1 MMHQKILILDFG
13 SQVTQLIAR
22 RIREAHVFCEVH
34 PCDVTNDWIRD
45 YARDGNLKGIILS
58 GSHASTYEEH
68 DLRAPQLVYELGIP
82 VLGICYGMFT
92 MAVQLGGIVAPSD
105 KREFGHA
112 DVRAHGHTQLLDG
125 IQDYANLQGH
135 GMLQVWMSHGDK
147 VTELPPGFKLM
158 ASTDSCPIAGMADEK
173 RRFYGVQFH
182 PEVTHTQRGAA
193 ILERFVLDICGT
205 KADWVMRDHITEAVE
220 KIRQQVGDE
229 EVILGLSGGVD
240 SSVAAALIHRAIGD
254 QLTCVFVDHGLL
266 RLNEGDMVMDMFV
279 GKLQAKVIRVD
290 AAEQFLGHL
299 KGVTDPE
306 AKRKII
312 GREFVEVF
320 KAQALVLSSYPAI
333 TIEASD
339 SRAVKGAEIGS
350 RAVKGAAVGSRAVKG
365 ATWLAQGTIYPDVIE
380 SGGGKGKKA
389 VTIKSHH
396 NVGGLPEQLGLKL
409 LEPLRDLFKDEV
421 RELGVALGLPHDM
434 VYRHPFPGPGLG
446 VRILGEVKKEYA
458 DLLRRA
464 DAIFIEE
471 LRNFPFVPSS
481 HPDSLPLPAGEGRG
495 EGIDAPVKT
504 PKNWYEATSQAFTVF
519 LPVKSVGVMGDGR
532 TYEYVVA
539 LRAVQT
545 SDFMTADWAELPY
558 ALLKKVSSRIIN
570 EVRGINRVTYDVSSK
585 PPATI
590 EWE

>member
-1 MMHQKILILDFG
+1 MFFDMQHQKILILDFG

-22 RIREAHVFCEVH
+22 RVREAHVYCEVH
-34 PCDVTNDWIRD
+34 PCDVSDDWVRA
-45 YARDGNLKGIILS
+45 YAADRALKGVILS
-58 GSHASTYEEH
+58 GSHASLWEDET
-68 DLRAPQLVYELGIP
+68 LRAPQAVFELGIP
-82 VLGICYGMFT
+82 VLGICFGMY
-92 MAVQLGGIVAPSD
+92 AIAAALGGKVEGGHG
-105 KREFGHA
+105 REFGHA
-112 DVRAHGHTQLLDG
+112 DVRARGHTKLLDG
-125 IQDYANLQGH
+125 LQDYATPEGE
-135 GMLQVWMSHGDK
+135 GMLQVWMSHGDN
-147 VTELPPGFKLM
+147 VTEMPPGFKLM
-158 ASTDSCPIAGMADEK
+158 ASTDSCPIAGMADED
-173 RRFYGVQFH
+173 RRFYAVQFH
-182 PEVTHTQRGAA
+182 PEVTHTRQGKA
-193 ILERFVLDICGT
+193 ILERFVLDICGA
-205 KADWVMRDHITEAVE
+205 KPDWVMKDHITEAVE
-220 KIRQQVGDE
+220 AIRQQVGDE

-279 GKLQAKVIRVD
+279 GQLHAKVIRVD
-290 AAEQFLGHL
+290 AADQFLGKL
-299 KGVTDPE
+299 AGVSEPE

-312 GREFVEVF
+312 GAEFVTVF
-320 KAQALVLSSYPAI
+320 KA
-333 TIEASD
+333 EAAKLKSD
-339 SRAVKGAEIGS
+339 QSRHVA
-350 RAVKGAAVGSRAVKG
+350 
-365 ATWLAQGTIYPDVIE
+365 WLAQGTIYPDVIE
-380 SGGGKGKKA
+380 SGGAKSKKA

-446 VRILGEVKKEYA
+446 VRILGEVKKDYA

-471 LRNFPFVPSS
+471 LRNFKDEAS
-481 HPDSLPLPAGEGRG
+481 G
-495 EGIDAPVKT
+495 KT
-504 PKNWYEATSQAFTVF
+504 WYDLTSQAFAVF

-532 TYEYVVA
+532 TYDYVVA

-570 EVRGINRVTYDVSSK
+570 EVRGINRVTYDISSK
-585 PPATI
+585 PPAPI

>member
-1 MMHQKILILDFG
+1 MQHQKILILDFG

-22 RIREAHVFCEVH
+22 RVREAHVYCEVH
-34 PCDVTNDWIRD
+34 PCDVTSDWLRD
-45 YARDGNLKGIILS
+45 YAKDGSLSGIILS
-58 GSHASTYEEH
+58 GSHASVYEELT
-68 DLRAPQLVYELGIP
+68 DKAPDAVFTLGLP
-82 VLGICYGMFT
+82 VLGICYGMQA
-92 MAVQLGGIVAPSD
+92 MAHQLGGKVEGGH

-112 DVRAHGHTQLLDG
+112 AVRARGHTALLKD
-125 IQDYANLQGH
+125 IADFTTPECE
-135 GMLQVWMSHGDK
+135 GMLNVWMSHGDK

-158 ASTDSCPIAGMADEK
+158 ASTDSCPIAGMADEERK
-173 RRFYGVQFH
+173 FYAVQFH
-182 PEVTHTQRGAA
+182 PEVTHTAQGHA
-193 ILERFVLDICGT
+193 ILHRFVLGICGVQP
-205 KADWVMRDHITEAVE
+205 DWVMKDHITEAVDL
-220 KIRQQVGDE
+220 IRKQVGDE

-266 RLNEGDMVMDMFV
+266 RLNEGEMVMDMFA
-279 GKLQAKVIRVD
+279 GKLHAKVIRVD
-290 AAEQFLGHL
+290 AEEQFLGHL
-299 KGVTDPE
+299 AGVSDPE

-320 KAQALVLSSYPAI
+320 KAQAAVLTAQAATKNGANGRI
-333 TIEASD
+333 
-339 SRAVKGAEIGS
+339 VKGA
-350 RAVKGAAVGSRAVKG
+350 K
-365 ATWLAQGTIYPDVIE
+365 WLAQGTIYPDVIE
-380 SGGGKGKKA
+380 SGAAKSKKA

-421 RELGVALGLPHDM
+421 RELGVALGLPHEM

-458 DLLRRA
+458 DLLRKA

-471 LRNFPFVPSS
+471 LRNFKDEATGKS
-481 HPDSLPLPAGEGRG
+481 
-495 EGIDAPVKT
+495 
-504 PKNWYEATSQAFTVF
+504 WYDLTSQAFTVF

-532 TYEYVVA
+532 TYDYVVA
-539 LRAVQT
+539 LRAVVT

-558 ALLKKVSSRIIN
+558 ALLNKVSGRIIN

>member
-1 MMHQKILILDFG
+1 MPHQKILILDFG

-34 PCDVTNDWIRD
+34 PCDVTDDWVRA
-45 YARDGNLKGIILS
+45 YAKDGNLRGIILS
-58 GSHASTYEEH
+58 GSHASTYEEE
-68 DLRAPQLVYELGIP
+68 DLRAPKVVYELGIP

-92 MAVQLGGIVAPSD
+92 MAVQLGGQVAPSH

-112 DVRAHGHTQLLDG
+112 DVRAHGHTKLLDG
-125 IQDYANLQGH
+125 IQDYDTPMGH

-147 VTELPPGFKLM
+147 VTELPHGFKRM
-158 ASTDSCPIAGMADEK
+158 ASTDSCPIAGMADEE

-182 PEVTHTQRGAA
+182 PEVTHTKRGVA
-193 ILERFVLDICGT
+193 ILERFVLEICGAR
-205 KADWVMRDHITEAVE
+205 ADWIMGDYINEAVE
-220 KIRQQVGDE
+220 HIRAQVGSE

-266 RLNEGDMVMDMFV
+266 RLDEGDMVMNMFV
-279 GKLQAKVIRVD
+279 GKLHAKVIRVD
-290 AAEQFLGHL
+290 AADQFLGHL
-299 KGVTDPE
+299 KGVSDPE

-320 KAQALVLSSYPAI
+320 KA
-333 TIEASD
+333 EASKLKND
-339 SRAVKGAEIGS
+339 QSRHVA
-350 RAVKGAAVGSRAVKG
+350 
-365 ATWLAQGTIYPDVIE
+365 WLAQGTIYPDVIE
-380 SGGGKGKKA
+380 SGGAKSKKA
-389 VTIKSHH
+389 VVIKSHH

-409 LEPLRDLFKDEV
+409 LEPLRELFKDEV
-421 RELGVALGLPHDM
+421 RELGVALGLPYHM

-458 DLLRRA
+458 ELLRRA

-471 LRNFPFVPSS
+471 LRNFVDA
-481 HPDSLPLPAGEGRG
+481 DSG
-495 EGIDAPVKT
+495 KS
-504 PKNWYEATSQAFTVF
+504 WYDLTSQAFTVF

-532 TYEYVVA
+532 TYDYVVA

>member
-1 MMHQKILILDFG
+1 MQHQKILILDFG

-22 RIREAHVFCEVH
+22 RVRDAHVFCEVH
-34 PCDVTNDWIRD
+34 PCDVSSDWVRD
-45 YARDGNLKGIILS
+45 YAKDGNLKGVILS
-58 GSHASTYEEH
+58 GSHASLWEDDT
-68 DLRAPQLVYELGIP
+68 LRAPSAVFELGIP
-82 VLGICYGMFT
+82 VLGICFGMY
-92 MAVQLGGIVAPSD
+92 AIAEALGGTVEGGH

-112 DVRAHGHTQLLDG
+112 ELRAHGHTALLDG
-125 IQDYANLQGH
+125 IADFTTADGH
-135 GMLQVWMSHGDK
+135 GMLNVWMSHGDN
-147 VTELPPGFKLM
+147 VTAMPPGFKLM
-158 ASTDSCPIAGMADEK
+158 ASTSSCAIAGMADETRK
-173 RRFYGVQFH
+173 FYAVQFH
-182 PEVTHTQRGAA
+182 PEVTHTTQGQA
-193 ILERFVLDICGT
+193 ILNRFVLDICGT
-205 KADWVMRDHITEAVE
+205 RPDWIMGDYIEEAVE
-220 KIRQQVGDE
+220 KIRQQVGSE

-279 GKLQAKVIRVD
+279 GKLHAKVIRVD
-290 AAEQFLGHL
+290 AEAQFLGHL
-299 KGVTDPE
+299 KGVSEPE

-320 KAQALVLSSYPAI
+320 KAQAEQIRVQAAI
-333 TIEASD
+333 DNVAINNVA
-339 SRAVKGAEIGS
+339 
-350 RAVKGAAVGSRAVKG
+350 
-365 ATWLAQGTIYPDVIE
+365 WLAQGTIYPDVIE
-380 SGGGKGKKA
+380 SGGGKNKKA
-389 VTIKSHH
+389 VVIKSHH

-409 LEPLRDLFKDEV
+409 LEPLRELFKDEV

-458 DLLRRA
+458 DLLRQA

-471 LRNFPFVPSS
+471 LRNFK
-481 HPDSLPLPAGEGRG
+481 
-495 EGIDAPVKT
+495 DAASGKT
-504 PKNWYEATSQAFTVF
+504 WYELTSQAFTVF

-532 TYEYVVA
+532 TYDYVVA

>member
-1 MMHQKILILDFG
+1 MQHQKILILDFG

-22 RIREAHVFCEVH
+22 RVREAHVYCEVH
-34 PCDVTNDWIRD
+34 PCDVTSDWLRD
-45 YARDGNLKGIILS
+45 YAKDGSLKGIILS
-58 GSHASTYEEH
+58 GSHASLWEDET
-68 DLRAPQLVYELGIP
+68 LRAPQLAFELGIP
-82 VLGICYGMFT
+82 VLGICFGMY
-92 MAVQLGGIVAPSD
+92 AIAAALGGKVEGGHG
-105 KREFGHA
+105 REFGHA
-112 DVRAHGHTQLLDG
+112 QVRARGHTKLLDG
-125 IQDYANLQGH
+125 IADFTTPDGQ
-135 GMLQVWMSHGDK
+135 GMLNVWMSHGDN
-147 VTELPPGFKLM
+147 VVEMPPGFKLM
-158 ASTDSCPIAGMADEK
+158 ASTDSCPIAGMADET
-173 RRFYGVQFH
+173 RRFYAVQFH
-182 PEVTHTQRGAA
+182 PEVTHTTQGKA
-193 ILERFVLDICGT
+193 ILERFVLDICAV
-205 KADWVMRDHITEAVE
+205 KPDWVMKDHIQEAVDL
-220 KIRQQVGDE
+220 IRKQVGDE

-279 GKLQAKVIRVD
+279 GKLHAKVIRVD
-290 AAEQFLGHL
+290 AEAQFLGHL
-299 KGVTDPE
+299 KGVSEPE

-320 KAQALVLSSYPAI
+320 KA
-333 TIEASD
+333 EAAKLTAS
-339 SRAVKGAEIGS
+339 GAS
-350 RAVKGAAVGSRAVKG
+350 KNGAK
-365 ATWLAQGTIYPDVIE
+365 WLAQGTIYPDVIE
-380 SGGGKGKKA
+380 SGGAKSKKA

-458 DLLRRA
+458 DLLRKA

-471 LRNFPFVPSS
+471 LRNFK
-481 HPDSLPLPAGEGRG
+481 DEATG
-495 EGIDAPVKT
+495 KT
-504 PKNWYEATSQAFTVF
+504 WYDLTSQAFTVF

-532 TYEYVVA
+532 TYDYVVA

-558 ALLKKVSSRIIN
+558 ALLKKVSGRIIN

>member
-1 MMHQKILILDFG
+1 MQHQKILILDFG

-22 RIREAHVFCEVH
+22 RVREAHVYCEVH
-34 PCDVTNDWIRD
+34 PCDVSDEWVRQ
-45 YARDGNLKGIILS
+45 YAADGSLKGVILS
-58 GSHASTYEEH
+58 GSHASVYEETT
-68 DLRAPQLVYELGIP
+68 DKAPQAVFELGVP
-82 VLGICYGMFT
+82 VLGICYGMQT
-92 MAVQLGGIVAPSD
+92 MAQQLGGKVEGGH
-105 KREFGHA
+105 KREFGYA
-112 DVRAHGHTQLLDG
+112 EVRAHGHTALLKD
-125 IQDYANLQGH
+125 IADFTTAEGH
-135 GMLQVWMSHGDK
+135 GMLKVWMSHGDK
-147 VTELPPGFKLM
+147 VAEMPPGFKLM
-158 ASTDSCPIAGMADEK
+158 ASTPSCPIAGMADEA
-173 RRFYGVQFH
+173 RRFYAVQFH
-182 PEVTHTQRGAA
+182 PEVTHTVQGRAL
-193 ILERFVLDICGT
+193 LERFVLSICSVQP
-205 KADWVMRDHITEAVE
+205 DWVMKDHIAEAVE
-220 KIRQQVGDE
+220 SIRAQVGDE

-266 RLNEGDMVMDMFV
+266 RLNEGDMVMDMFE
-279 GKLQAKVIRVD
+279 GKLHAKVIRVD
-290 AAEQFLGHL
+290 ASDLFLSKL
-299 KGVTDPE
+299 AGVSDPE
-306 AKRKII
+306 QKRKII
-312 GREFVEVF
+312 GGLFVEVF
-320 KAQALVLSSYPAI
+320 KA
-333 TIEASD
+333 EA
-339 SRAVKGAEIGS
+339 AKLKAGTG
-350 RAVKGAAVGSRAVKG
+350 GHKG
-365 ATWLAQGTIYPDVIE
+365 ATFLAQGTIYPDVIE
-380 SGGGKGKKA
+380 SGGAKSKKA

-421 RELGVALGLPHDM
+421 RELGVALGLPPEM

-471 LRNFPFVPSS
+471 LRNFT
-481 HPDSLPLPAGEGRG
+481 DEATG
-495 EGIDAPVKT
+495 KT
-504 PKNWYEATSQAFTVF
+504 WYDLTSQAFTVF

-532 TYEYVVA
+532 TYDYVVA

-558 ALLKKVSSRIIN
+558 ALLKKVSGRIIN

>member
-1 MMHQKILILDFG
+1 MQHQKILILDFG

-22 RIREAHVFCEVH
+22 RVREAHVFCEVQS
-34 PCDVTNDWIRD
+34 CDVDDAWIRE
-45 YARDGNLKGIILS
+45 YARGGLLKGVILS
-58 GSHASTYEEH
+58 GSHASVYE
-68 DLRAPQLVYELGIP
+68 DTTDKAPQLVFELGVP
-82 VLGICYGMFT
+82 VLGICYGMQA
-92 MAVQLGGIVAPSD
+92 MAQQLGGKVEGHHL
-105 KREFGHA
+105 REFGFA
-112 DVRAHGHTQLLDG
+112 PVRAHGHTRLLEG
-125 IQDYANLQGH
+125 IADFTTPEGY
-135 GMLQVWMSHGDK
+135 GMLNVWMSHGDK
-147 VTELPPGFKLM
+147 VTELPPGFSLM
-158 ASTDSCPIAGMADEK
+158 CSTQSCPIAGMADES
-173 RRFYGVQFH
+173 RGFYGVQFH
-182 PEVTHTQRGAA
+182 PEVTHTQQGRA
-193 ILERFVLDICGT
+193 ILDRFVLQICG
-205 KADWVMRDHITEAVE
+205 AQPDWVMRDHVAEAVE
-220 KIRQQVGDE
+220 AIRRQVGDE

-266 RLNEGDMVMDMFV
+266 RQNEGDMVMEMFA
-279 GKLQAKVIRVD
+279 GKLHAKVIRVD
-290 AAEQFLGHL
+290 ASEVFLARL
-299 KGVTDPE
+299 AGVSDPE

-320 KAQALVLSSYPAI
+320 KAQAARLKAGG
-333 TIEASD
+333 D
-339 SRAVKGAEIGS
+339 GNSRKEGAGG
-350 RAVKGAAVGSRAVKG
+350 RTVKG

-380 SGGGKGKKA
+380 SGGAKNKKA

-421 RELGVALGLPHDM
+421 RELGVALGLPADM

-458 DLLRRA
+458 DLLRSA

-471 LRNFPFVPSS
+471 LRSFRDEHTGKS
-481 HPDSLPLPAGEGRG
+481 
-495 EGIDAPVKT
+495 
-504 PKNWYEATSQAFTVF
+504 WYELTSQAFAVF

-532 TYEYVVA
+532 TYDYVVA